1 MGLFCYDFSKCT
13 MISLAAVAISLTIGL
28 VSIAYGQIAGLSPE
42 QTEEFY
48 KGYCEQYNAE
58 LKDTDDSLSLEGNR
72 FYFESINE
80 STTAEEEY
88 IKSQKE
94 YNSTARPNT
103 TIPDEFCD
111 KRNAEEAR

>member
-1 MGLFCYDFSKCT
+1 M
-13 MISLAAVAISLTIGL
+13 
-28 VSIAYGQIAGLSPE
+28 
-42 QTEEFY
+42 
-48 KGYCEQYNAE
+48 EQYNAE

-111 KRNAEEAR
+111 KLNAEEARYIRNIQKGLKTVILL